1 MNMHMYEKRMYAT
14 PEASVVNM
22 KTEGMICASGDN
34 WETGDLPGF
43 EF

>member
-1 MNMHMYEKRMYAT
+1 MHMDEKRMYAT
-14 PEASVVNM
+14 PEVDVVNL
-22 KTEGMICASGDN
+22 KTKGMICASGDN